1 MQLEGINDMKVLS
14 GIELAQT
21 VAKTLKKPVLFV
33 SFSPDDNYDEVFKAA
48 PYLTVQEHVQQV
60 LDGQAVIVCDSVK
73 EQEILYWQ
81 TIGDDGPTK
90 TNPYKGPARV
100 YALTIDKNGQTLNEN
115 T

>member
-1 MQLEGINDMKVLS
+1 MKILS

-33 SFSPDDNYDEVFKAA
+33 SFYAPDNESHAEILKAA
-48 PYLTVQEHVQQV
+48 PYLTYAHAQALV
-60 LDGQAVIVCDSVK
+60 DGHAIVVCNSVK
-73 EQEILYWQ
+73 EQETLYWQ
-81 TIGDDGPTK
+81 TVGDDGPTK